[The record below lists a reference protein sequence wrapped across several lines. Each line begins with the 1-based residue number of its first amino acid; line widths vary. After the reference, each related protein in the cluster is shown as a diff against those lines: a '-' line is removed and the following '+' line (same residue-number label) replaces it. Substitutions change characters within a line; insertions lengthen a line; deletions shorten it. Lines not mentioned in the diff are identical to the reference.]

1 MGWVFWAR
9 NRAGSLAIVIVICI
23 VIIGILIIV
32 IIIIKVANVGSP
44 STRSYRRIEGSVK
57 LVLRRIRGRLVS
69 FVWLLPHRRLIS
81 FLRRLVAFGR
91 LLRSVCNFSESFF

>member
-23 VIIGILIIV
+23 VIICILII
-32 IIIIKVANVGSP
+32 IILKVANVGSP
-44 STRSYRRIEGSVK
+44 STRSYRRIEGCVK

>member
-9 NRAGSLAIVIVICI
+9 NRTWSLAIVIVIGIVIICI
-23 VIIGILIIV
+23 VIILII
-32 IIIIKVANVGSP
+32 ILKVANVGSH
-44 STRSYRRIEGSVK
+44 STRSNRRIEGCVK

-69 FVWLLPHRRLIS
+69 FVWLLPHRRLVT

-91 LLRSVCNFSESFF
+91 WLRSVCNFSESLF